1 MSLKRKQTRS
11 SQMHLCAFS
20 LLFLLMFPI
29 SVFVFVLILNKSCN
43 WLVDIDVEKW
53 WSSPLY
59 WAINMTVGVLCAF
72 GMLFS
77 IVGTLSYWW
86 FMAVHNWEFFKLQ
99 EGDLGGY
106 FFLIAV
112 NHWHAFGDKNGPY
125 LFTTIEEAEGFL
137 RSHSVD
143 GVLYE
148 DSYNHQYKIDWD
160 LNKA

>member
-1 MSLKRKQTRS
+1 
-11 SQMHLCAFS
+11 
-20 LLFLLMFPI
+20 
-29 SVFVFVLILNKSCN
+29 
-43 WLVDIDVEKW
+43 
-53 WSSPLY
+53 
-59 WAINMTVGVLCAF
+59 
-72 GMLFS
+72 
-77 IVGTLSYWW
+77 
-86 FMAVHNWEFFKLQ
+86 MAVHNWEFFKLQ

-160 LNKA
+160 LNKAEVGYDTWRHAGEIDEDMRANDTTVKQLTYINNDLGVG